1 VPAEERGVNDASTR
15 RVVYCVVPNDLA
27 GELYEPLKEFFGDNP
42 DVTIV
47 IDWRAC
53 ERRREER
60 RKRFAKPPGAERRR
74 IQGES
79 GRRLIDR
86 RAATL
91 RVASPALPPVVQP
104 YAERLT
110 FVERLEPSGRHA
122 EDVDSARLV
131 LAAQAGDPTAVSSL
145 YLRYFDRLY
154 TYLHVALRDSHDA
167 EDIAQEAFLAM
178 LGALPEYEVRL
189 SQPFRV
195 LLFRI
200 ARNRSIDHL
209 RKHGAVDIEAP
220 EELDRLRDVL
230 SHDPPGAFDSLSD
243 GELAAYVRRL
253 PLKQRQVLMLRYAL
267 DFSAEEIGEV
277 IGSTPQA
284 VRNLQHRALRFLR
297 RCLGNGENGEKLAGG
312 RRMASVVV
320 LRPAP
325 VITGRQEALRQ
336 PFGTAACARRAW

>member
-1 VPAEERGVNDASTR
+1 VNGPDKR
-15 RVVYCVVPNDLA
+15 RVVYCVVPSDLA
-27 GELYEPLKEFFGDNP
+27 AQLYEPLKEFFGEDP
-42 DVTIV
+42 DVSIV
-47 IDWRAC
+47 IDWRTR
-53 ERRREER
+53 ERRRAER
-60 RKRFAKPPGAERRR
+60 RTRTARPSGAERRR
-74 IQGES
+74 IRAES
-79 GRRLIDR
+79 GRRLGDR

-91 RVASPALPPVVQP
+91 PVESRALPAIAQP
-104 YAERLT
+104 YAGRLE
-110 FVERLEPSGRHA
+110 FVERLEPSDRHA
-122 EDVDSARLV
+122 EDLDSARLV

-145 YLRYFDRLY
+145 YMRYFDRLY
-154 TYLHVALRDSHDA
+154 SYLNVALRDSHDA
-167 EDIAQEAFLAM
+167 EDIAQEAFLSM

-209 RKHGAVDIEAP
+209 RKHGAVDLEAP

-230 SHDPPGAFDSLSD
+230 LEDPPGAFDSISD
-243 GELAAYVRRL
+243 GELAAYVKRL
-253 PLKQRQVLMLRYAL
+253 PMKQRQVLMLRYAL

-277 IGSTPQA
+277 IESTPQA

-297 RCLGNGENGEKLAGG
+297 RCLKSDDETEMSGG

-336 PFGTAACARRAW
+336 PLAAIAGLRRAW

>member
-1 VPAEERGVNDASTR
+1 MNGASAR

-27 GELYEPLKEFFGDNP
+27 GELYEPLKAFFGDDP

-47 IDWRAC
+47 IDARTC
-53 ERRREER
+53 ERRRGER
-60 RKRFAKPPGAERRR
+60 RKRVAQAPGAERRR
-74 IQGES
+74 IRGES
-79 GRRLIDR
+79 GRRLSER
-86 RAATL
+86 RVATL
-91 RVASPALPPVVQP
+91 RVESRALPPVAQP

-110 FVERLEPSGRHA
+110 FVERLEPSDRHA
-122 EDVDSARLV
+122 EDLDSARLV
-131 LAAQAGDPTAVSSL
+131 LAAQAGDASAVSAL

-167 EDIAQEAFLAM
+167 EDIAQEAFLSM
-178 LGALPEYEVRL
+178 LSALPEYEVRL

-209 RKHGAVDIEAP
+209 RKHGALDIEAP

-230 SHDPPGAFDSLSD
+230 SDDPPGTFDSISD
-243 GELAAYVRRL
+243 GELAAYLKRL
-253 PLKQRQVLMLRYAL
+253 PLKQRQVLMLRYTL
-267 DFSAEEIGEV
+267 DFSAEEISQV
-277 IGSTPQA
+277 LGSTPQA
-284 VRNLQHRALRFLR
+284 VRNLQHRALCYLR
-297 RCLGNGENGEKLAGG
+297 RCLGNANGDKSEKVAGG

-336 PFGTAACARRAW
+336 PLAALAGLRRAW

>member
-1 VPAEERGVNDASTR
+1 MNGTDTR
-15 RVVYCVVPNDLA
+15 RVVYCIVPSDLA
-27 GELYEPLKEFFGDNP
+27 EELYEPLKEFFADDP
-42 DVTIV
+42 AVEIV
-47 IDWRAC
+47 IDWRTC
-53 ERRREER
+53 ERRRAER
-60 RKRFAKPPGAERRR
+60 RQRTRQRREAERRR
-74 IQGES
+74 IRGES
-79 GRRLIDR
+79 GRRLSDR
-86 RAATL
+86 RVATL
-91 RVASPALPPVVQP
+91 RVESRALPPIAEP

-110 FVERLEPSGRHA
+110 FVERLEPSDRHA
-122 EDVDSARLV
+122 EDLDSARLV
-131 LAAQAGDPTAVSSL
+131 LAAQTGDPAAVSSL
-145 YLRYFDRLY
+145 YMRYFDRLY

-167 EDIAQEAFLAM
+167 EDIAQEAFLSM

-220 EELDRLRDVL
+220 DELDRLRDML
-230 SHDPPGAFDSLSD
+230 REDPPGAFDSISD

-253 PLKQRQVLMLRYAL
+253 PVKQRQVLMLRYAL

-297 RCLGNGENGEKLAGG
+297 RCLKSDGETELSGG

-325 VITGRQEALRQ
+325 VVTGRREALRQ
-336 PFGTAACARRAW
+336 PLGALACGRRSW

>member
-1 VPAEERGVNDASTR
+1 MIGADTR
-15 RVVYCVVPNDLA
+15 RVVYCVIPSDVA
-27 GELYEPLKEFFGDNP
+27 SELYEPLKSFFADDP
-42 DVTIV
+42 EVSVV
-47 IDWRAC
+47 IDWRSC
-53 ERRREER
+53 ERRSGER
-60 RKRFAKPPGAERRR
+60 RKRIAPPSGAERRR
-74 IQGES
+74 IRSES
-79 GRRLIDR
+79 GRRLSDR

-91 RVASPALPPVVQP
+91 QVESRALPPIAQP
-104 YAERLT
+104 HADRLS
-110 FVERLEPSGRHA
+110 FVERLEPSGLHA
-122 EDVDSARLV
+122 EDLDSARLV
-131 LAAQAGDPTAVSSL
+131 LAAQGGDPTAMSSL
-145 YLRYFDRLY
+145 YLRYFDRLF

-167 EDIAQEAFLAM
+167 EDIAQEAFLSM

-230 SHDPPGAFDSLSD
+230 LEDPPGAFDSISD
-243 GELAAYVRRL
+243 GELAGYVRRL
-253 PLKQRQVLMLRYAL
+253 PMKQRQVLMLRYAL

-277 IGSTPQA
+277 LGSTPQA

-297 RCLGNGENGEKLAGG
+297 RCLKIDGDQPELSGG

-336 PFGTAACARRAW
+336 PFAAMAGVRRTW

>member
-1 VPAEERGVNDASTR
+1 MIDASTR
-15 RVVYCVVPNDLA
+15 RVVYCVVPSDLA
-27 GELYEPLKEFFGDNP
+27 EELYEPLKEFFGDVP

-47 IDWRAC
+47 IDWRTS
-53 ERRREER
+53 ERRRGER
-60 RKRFAKPPGAERRR
+60 RTRSGQPAGVERRR
-74 IQGES
+74 IRAES
-79 GRRLIDR
+79 GRRLNDR

-91 RVASPALPPVVQP
+91 RVEARGLPLIAQP

-110 FVERLEPSGRHA
+110 FVERLEPSDRHA
-122 EDVDSARLV
+122 EDLDSARLV
-131 LAAQAGDPTAVSSL
+131 LAAQAGDPTAVPSL

-167 EDIAQEAFLAM
+167 EDIAQEAFLSM

-220 EELDRLRDVL
+220 EELDKLRDVL
-230 SHDPPGAFDSLSD
+230 SEDPSGAFDSISD
-243 GELAAYVRRL
+243 GDLAAYVRRL
-253 PLKQRQVLMLRYAL
+253 PMKQRQVLMLRYTL
-267 DFSAEEIGEV
+267 DFSTEEIGEV
-277 IGSTPQA
+277 LESTPQA
-284 VRNLQHRALRFLR
+284 VRNLQHRALCFLR
-297 RCLGNGENGEKLAGG
+297 RCLAHRDSDKPELSGG

-336 PFGTAACARRAW
+336 PLAALACRRAW